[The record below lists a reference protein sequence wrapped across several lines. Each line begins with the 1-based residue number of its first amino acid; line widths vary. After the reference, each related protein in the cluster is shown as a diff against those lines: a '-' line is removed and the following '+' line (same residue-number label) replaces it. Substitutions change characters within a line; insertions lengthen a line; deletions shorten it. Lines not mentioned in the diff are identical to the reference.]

1 MGAQGHLC
9 SAAPGTGW
17 GSWDDGEPGWARPG
31 GPTAHLRQKRLLLLV
46 LLLKSYK
53 KCLNPAGAGGE
64 LLPWFAIQRIR
75 SWYWGLER
83 THVRRLGRISNKQIN
98 KQTNGAHALLA
109 GGSAQGRTG
118 FINISSSTREV
129 QISRDLIALS
139 AWWKPGTAGA
149 RRAALNG
156 VETKQGAIRTWSR
169 AVLTWKCTATPKQ
182 RCPCKTRTQPTKQSI
197 SCYERRVGSVK
208 AEATALG
215 KR

>member
-1 MGAQGHLC
+1 
-9 SAAPGTGW
+9 
-17 GSWDDGEPGWARPG
+17 
-31 GPTAHLRQKRLLLLV
+31 
-46 LLLKSYK
+46 
-53 KCLNPAGAGGE
+53 
-64 LLPWFAIQRIR
+64 
-75 SWYWGLER
+75 
-83 THVRRLGRISNKQIN
+83 
-98 KQTNGAHALLA
+98 LLA

-182 RCPCKTRTQPTKQSI
+182 SCPCKTRTQPTKQSI
-197 SCYERRVGSVK
+197 SCYEHRVGSVK

-215 KR
+215 KRLFWATSPTQSVCHCSHLLMRSIQERQQLPKGTKYFNIYMETFTSRQQISLTRQ